1 MNGKGQIAAVAAKP
15 QEDSKRKRVICDSS
29 SLISMS
35 MNCMMPIIIELSEY
49 ADFVITKTVY
59 DEIITTPQEGGR
71 HRMGPLNFKALIKSG
86 ILKIEE
92 ADKSEANRILDASNN
107 VYFMRRR
114 PLKIIHLGE
123 AEALALANNGD
134 VLLMDERT
142 LRFLVENPWEL
153 KDLLEH
159 RLHEKVFFDKQK
171 DEVFRNYCKG
181 VSIIRSSEIVA
192 VAHEKGILQKY
203 FSGDRRE
210 VLEACLWSLKFS
222 GCSLS
227 GDDIGEYLKMLK

>member
-1 MNGKGQIAAVAAKP
+1 MNRKSAAPATKQP
-15 QEDSKRKRVICDSS
+15 EGSGRKRVICDSS

-35 MNCMMPIIIELSEY
+35 MNCMMPLVVELSEY
-49 ADFVITKTVY
+49 ADFIITKTVY

-71 HRMGPLNFKALIKSG
+71 HRMGPLNFKALVKSG

-92 ADKSEANRILDASNN
+92 ADKNEAERILTASNN
-107 VYFMRRR
+107 VYYMRRK

-123 AEALALANNGD
+123 AEALALAKDGD

-142 LRFLVENPWEL
+142 LRFLIENPWDL

-159 RLHEKVFFDKQK
+159 RLHEKVFLDKQK
-171 DEVFRNYCKG
+171 DEAFRNYCKG
-181 VSIIRSSEIVA
+181 VSIIRSSELVA
-192 VAHEKGILQKY
+192 VAYEKGILQKY
-203 FSGDRRE
+203 FTGEKKE

-227 GDDIGEYLKMLK
+227 GDDIGEYLRMLK